1 MKGIVEERAVTLGNY
16 IAESGDTVRQTAKNS
31 ALAKVPFTKMYLQD
45 YKNQPI
51 AIPWCKK
58 VLEINKSERHIRGG
72 IATKTSI
79 LTLESKEKIH
89 KQNKISHY
97 KNRSLT

>member
-1 MKGIVEERAVTLGNY
+1 VVELP
-16 IAESGDTVRQTAKNS
+16 Q
-31 ALAKVPFTKMYLQD
+31 
-45 YKNQPI
+45 
-51 AIPWCKK
+51 
-58 VLEINKSERHIRGG
+58 
-72 IATKTSI
+72 KTSI